1 MVSSNS
7 CWERTQV
14 SQVRFVA
21 HPEKKINLVD
31 QILIHAAR
39 AHYDMCSIHQL
50 TTDIKIFQ
58 DMSNLA
64 QISCHISIL
73 EQTNKVL

>member
-1 MVSSNS
+1 M
-7 CWERTQV
+7 
-14 SQVRFVA
+14 
-21 HPEKKINLVD
+21 
-31 QILIHAAR
+31 IHAAR
-39 AHYDMCSIHQL
+39 AHYDMCLIHQL

-73 EQTNKVL
+73 EQTNKESLVNISSRTEVSQLWINHRSESICRSSHICI